1 MVCDVAEDLV
11 EKLRKFRFRKET
23 HNAAIIMKIDKDE
36 RLVVLDEELE
46 GVSPDELKDEL
57 PERQPRPSLCI
68 VINTNMMMAESRTRS
83 ALFSPVLSG
92 VSLSSR

>member
-1 MVCDVAEDLV
+1 MT
-11 EKLRKFRFRKET
+11 R
-23 HNAAIIMKIDKDE
+23 AALGWVTRYLHCIFIVVKIDKDE